1 MTINIIDILTAKRD
15 GETLS
20 TEAIQWL
27 VDAYTH
33 GHVTD
38 YQMSA
43 FLMAAFI
50 RGMNDAETQTL
61 TRAMLY
67 SGEVLDLSDLPG
79 IKVDKHSTGGV
90 GDKISL
96 PLAPIVAACGVPV
109 PMISGRGLGHSGGT
123 LDKLEAIPGFN
134 VNLSIP
140 EYRRQLQ
147 QNGLV
152 LIGQTPEIAP
162 ADRKLYALRDVTGT
176 VPFIPFIASSI
187 MSKKLAEGIDA
198 LVLDVKCGRGAFMQT
213 VPEAEKLAQTLVEI
227 GEAFGKPTVGWI
239 TNMNVPL
246 GQAVGNWLEV
256 EESVRCLKGEEVSE
270 VMELTYTL
278 ASEMLCLGGV
288 AETPEKGMVM
298 AREVVENGKAFEK
311 FLQIVQS
318 QGGDIGV
325 LENTAS
331 YTQLAPAYEIFV
343 PDASEGYVHDIDA
356 LVVGKT
362 AVLTGA
368 GRMRKEDPVD
378 PGAGIFLHLKP
389 GDEAKA
395 GSRLATLYTQKASD
409 VEALKQAVV
418 AAFQF
423 GEDKPEYKPLLMKRV
438 TGKGIVRGS

>member
-1 MTINIIDILTAKRD
+1 MNLNIIDILTAKRD
-15 GETLS
+15 GDALS
-20 TEAIQWL
+20 DEAIRWL
-27 VDAYTH
+27 VAAYTS
-33 GHVTD
+33 GDVTD

-50 RGMNDAETQTL
+50 RGMSEAETQTL

-123 LDKLEAIPGFN
+123 LDKLESIPGFN
-134 VNLSIP
+134 VNLSIS
-140 EYRRQLQ
+140 EYRWQLQ

-162 ADRKLYALRDVTGT
+162 ADRKLYALRDVTAT

-213 VPEAEKLAQTLVEI
+213 EPEAKKLAQTLVEI

-246 GQAVGNWLEV
+246 GRAVGNWLEV
-256 EESVRCLKGEEVSE
+256 EESVRCLKGENVPE
-270 VMELTYTL
+270 VMELTYVL
-278 ASEMLCLGGV
+278 AGEMLCLGGV
-288 AETPEKGMVM
+288 AETPEAGCEM
-298 AREVVENGKAFEK
+298 AQEVVANGKAFDK
-311 FLQIVQS
+311 FLKIVQA
-318 QGGDIGV
+318 QGGDPRA
-325 LENTAS
+325 LEDTNA
-331 YTQLAPAYEIFV
+331 YPNLAPAYDIY
-343 PDASEGYVHDIDA
+343 ASDTAMGYVQEVDA
-356 LVVGKT
+356 LTIGKT

-368 GRMRKEDPVD
+368 GRMKKEDPVD
-378 PGAGIFLHLKP
+378 PGAGIYLHCKP
-389 GDEAKA
+389 GSEVHP
-395 GSRLATLYTQKASD
+395 GMRLATLYTHKTDD
-409 VEALKQAVV
+409 VPTLQHAVIS
-418 AAFQF
+418 AYRF
-423 GEDKPEYKPLLMKRV
+423 GEERPAPAPLLIQRV
-438 TGKGIVRGS
+438 TGKQSG

>member
-1 MTINIIDILTAKRD
+1 MTLNILDLLIAKRD

-20 TEAIQWL
+20 AEAIQWL
-27 VDAYTH
+27 IDAYTH

-288 AETPEKGMVM
+288 AETPEKGLVM

-325 LENTAS
+325 LENTSS

-343 PDASEGYVHDIDA
+343 PDSAEGYVHDIDA

-368 GRMRKEDPVD
+368 GRMKKEDPVD

-395 GSRLATLYTQKASD
+395 GSRLATLYTQKTSE

-423 GEDKPEYKPLLMKRV
+423 GEEVPEHQTLLMKRV
-438 TGKGIVRGS
+438 TGKGVVRGS

>member
-1 MTINIIDILTAKRD
+1 MHLNIIDILTAKRD
-15 GETLS
+15 GATLND
-20 TEAIQWL
+20 EAIQWL
-27 VDAYTH
+27 VAAYTN
-33 GHVTD
+33 GDVTD

-50 RGMNDAETQTL
+50 RGMSDAETQTL

-123 LDKLEAIPGFN
+123 LDKLESIPGFK
-134 VNLSIP
+134 VNLSIS
-140 EYRRQLQ
+140 EYRQQLQ

-162 ADRKLYALRDVTGT
+162 ADRKLYALRDVTAT

-213 VPEAEKLAQTLVEI
+213 EPEAQKLAQTLVEI

-239 TNMNVPL
+239 TNMNAPL

-256 EESVRCLKGEEVSE
+256 EESVRCLKGENVPE
-270 VMELTYTL
+270 VMELTYAL
-278 ASEMLCLGGV
+278 AGEMLCLGGV
-288 AETPEKGMVM
+288 AETPEVGREM
-298 AREVVENGKAFEK
+298 AQEVVINGKAFDK
-311 FLQIVQS
+311 LLKIVDA
-318 QGGDIGV
+318 QGGDPRV
-325 LENTAS
+325 LEDTNT
-331 YTQLAPAYEIFV
+331 YPNLAPAYDIY
-343 PDASEGYVHDIDA
+343 ASDTVVGYVQEVDA
-356 LVVGKT
+356 LTIGKT

-368 GRMRKEDPVD
+368 GRMKKEDPVD
-378 PGAGIFLHLKP
+378 PGAGIYLHCKP
-389 GDEAKA
+389 GSAVHP
-395 GSRLATLYTQKASD
+395 GTRLATLYTHKADD
-409 VEALKQAVV
+409 VSSLQHAVV
-418 AAFQF
+418 SAYRF
-423 GEDKPEYKPLLMKRV
+423 GEEMPASAPLLMQRV
-438 TGKGIVRGS
+438 TGKQAG